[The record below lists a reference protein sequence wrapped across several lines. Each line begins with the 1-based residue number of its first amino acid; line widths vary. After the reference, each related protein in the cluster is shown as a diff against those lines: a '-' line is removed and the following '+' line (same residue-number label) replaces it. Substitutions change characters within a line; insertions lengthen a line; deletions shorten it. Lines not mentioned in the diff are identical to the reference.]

1 VTLDILFYAPTSG
14 CTAASQRFVRAGR
27 TVPGLTRL
35 LMRPPQ
41 PLRAGADE
49 PEECVGVWLL
59 CLAFMT
65 DKMKARAAIYQH
77 SKQLIGVVV

>member
-1 VTLDILFYAPTSG
+1 MRLRQDALQHLNVL
-14 CTAASQRFVRAGR
+14 CVQGR

-65 DKMKARAAIYQH
+65 DKMKARAVIYQH